1 MSVTR
6 RLVLFACL
14 LVPAVA
20 VAEEAPLP
28 YVTPK
33 QVDLTRL
40 LPPPPAAGSPAERA
54 DRAAAVA
61 VQKGA
66 SPERVA
72 LAVHD
77 TDETVYAIFG
87 SVMGERFEATKL
99 PLTDRLFARLGA
111 GEDDTVDP
119 AKPFFGRV
127 RPWLAMPDEIKPLV
141 KSSKSGSWPSGH
153 TTRATLEGIVLAAM
167 MPEKKTEIWARV
179 GEYAES
185 RVVGG
190 MHYPK
195 DVEAGRLAG
204 TAMATAAFLDPAFV
218 ADFEAAE
225 AELRAAYGL

>member
-1 MSVTR
+1 MFFTR
-6 RLVLFACL
+6 RLLLLACL
-14 LVPAVA
+14 LAPVGAVA
-20 VAEEAPLP
+20 ADAPAP

-40 LPPPPAAGSPAERA
+40 LPPPVAAGSPADLAER
-54 DRAAAVA
+54 AAVA
-61 VQKGA
+61 AAQKAA

-77 TDETVYAIFG
+77 ADETVFVIFG
-87 SVMGERFEATKL
+87 SVMGEKFAPVAL
-99 PLTDRLFARLGA
+99 PLTDRLFARLGES
-111 GEDDTVDP
+111 EDATVDP

-127 RPWLAMPDEIKPLV
+127 RPYLAAPDEIKPLV
-141 KSSKSGSWPSGH
+141 KASKSGSWPSGH

-195 DVEAGRLAG
+195 DLEAGRLAG
-204 TAMATAAFLDPAFV
+204 TAMATAAFLDPSFV
-218 ADFEAAE
+218 ADFEAAK
-225 AELRAAYGL
+225 AELRTAYGL